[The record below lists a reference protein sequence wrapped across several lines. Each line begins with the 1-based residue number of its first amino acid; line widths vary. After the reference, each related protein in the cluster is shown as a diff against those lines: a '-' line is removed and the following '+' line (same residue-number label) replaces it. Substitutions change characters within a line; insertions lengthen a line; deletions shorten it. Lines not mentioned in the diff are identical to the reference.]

1 MKIKS
6 ICLLVLLLVSLGV
19 KAQIG
24 DREIFDRY
32 VSIMQAKKSLPMGE
46 LMVETS
52 RFFQGTPYV
61 AATLEKEPEGLVVNL
76 RELDCTT
83 LVENVLALSRTL
95 QSSDPSFDNFC
106 RNLQQIRYREGQIT
120 DYTDRLHYITDWL
133 YENSR
138 KGLVKDAGLE
148 VGGQP
153 LAVDLSFI
161 STHPD
166 SYKPLKGHPELVRK
180 MADKEREINAR
191 SYFYLPLSEINVHA
205 GKIKEGDIICFVTTI
220 KGLDVTHMGIA
231 CRVDGKLTFI
241 HASSTAKQVIVN
253 DEPLFVY
260 ATKIKSNKGILVI
273 RPLAVH

>member
-6 ICLLVLLLVSLGV
+6 ICLSVLLLVSLGV
-19 KAQIG
+19 EAQIG

-32 VSIMQAKKSLPMGE
+32 VSAMQAKQSLPMGE

-95 QSSDPSFDNFC
+95 QSSDPSFDTFC

-138 KGLVKDAGLE
+138 KGLVKDVGLE
-148 VGGQP
+148 VGGRP

-191 SYFYLPLSEINVHA
+191 SYFYLPLSEIDTHA
-205 GKIKEGDIICFVTTI
+205 GKIKEGDMICFVTTI

-253 DEPLFVY
+253 DEPLSVY
-260 ATKIKSNKGILVI
+260 AVKIKSNKGILVI